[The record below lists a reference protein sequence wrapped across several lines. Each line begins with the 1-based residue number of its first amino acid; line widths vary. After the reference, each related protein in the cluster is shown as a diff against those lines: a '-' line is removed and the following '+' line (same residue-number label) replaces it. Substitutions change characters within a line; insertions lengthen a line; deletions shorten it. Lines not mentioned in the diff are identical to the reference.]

1 MYKGKLLKVVS
12 RLLNQSLHLTSECNA
27 TALILLQDPGPPG
40 LFQPRKTSSALI
52 EQKKKYGS
60 LVQSDKMTPL
70 LGCFELVPTG
80 ILSKD
85 CVL

>member
-1 MYKGKLLKVVS
+1 ML
-12 RLLNQSLHLTSECNA
+12 
-27 TALILLQDPGPPG
+27 LLQDPGPPG

-52 EQKKKYGS
+52 EQKKYGS